1 LASNVNKI
9 YLKRAITQLN
19 AKTGQTRAVA
29 TFQGKLR
36 GQTVELKD
44 AEQPNISRDTSIIN
58 NIIDVITVYESCLRV
73 KRMTPVNI
81 L

>member
-36 GQTVELKD
+36 GQTVELKG
-44 AEQPNISRDTSIIN
+44 
-58 NIIDVITVYESCLRV
+58 
-73 KRMTPVNI
+73 
-81 L
+81 